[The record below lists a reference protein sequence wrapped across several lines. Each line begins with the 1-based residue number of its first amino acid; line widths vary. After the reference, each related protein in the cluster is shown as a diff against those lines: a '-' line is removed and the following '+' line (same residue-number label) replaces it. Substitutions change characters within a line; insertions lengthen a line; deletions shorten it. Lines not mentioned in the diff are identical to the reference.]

1 MIYYLLALFM
11 GVIVVITPVLNG
23 QLTLRTSTYKTAHLS
38 FIVGGL
44 SATAIFLIFGN
55 SIIGTG
61 FLSNTQ
67 PLYYS
72 SIFFGVF
79 LILLMNYYSSRIP
92 AFLIVIIPFVGQTI
106 TGVLVDYYLID
117 KFSLTKLIGA
127 GVILVGLY
135 INAQIEKRDRKKR
148 LIKENQGGN

>member
-38 FIVGGL
+38 FLVGGL

-148 LIKENQGGN
+148 LIKENQGDN

>member
-1 MIYYLLALFM
+1 MIYYILALFM

-148 LIKENQGGN
+148 LIKENQGDN

>member
-1 MIYYLLALFM
+1 MIYYLLALFI
-11 GVIVVITPVLNG
+11 GIIVVITPVLNG
-23 QLTLRTSTYKTAHLS
+23 QLTIKTSTYKTAHLS
-38 FIVGGL
+38 FLVGGL

-117 KFSLTKLIGA
+117 KFSFTKLIGA
-127 GVILVGLY
+127 GVILIGLY
-135 INAQIEKRDRKKR
+135 VNAQIEKRDRKKR
-148 LIKENQGGN
+148 LVKENQGAN

>member
-1 MIYYLLALFM
+1 MIYYILALFM

-38 FIVGGL
+38 FLVGGL

>member
-1 MIYYLLALFM
+1 MIYYILALFM

-127 GVILVGLY
+127 GVILLGLY

-148 LIKENQGGN
+148 LIKENQGDN

>member
-1 MIYYLLALFM
+1 MIYYILALFM

-38 FIVGGL
+38 FLVGGL

-148 LIKENQGGN
+148 LIKENQGDN

>member
-11 GVIVVITPVLNG
+11 GIIVVITPVLNG
-23 QLTLRTSTYKTAHLS
+23 QLTIKTSTYKTAHLS
-38 FIVGGL
+38 FLVGGL

-117 KFSLTKLIGA
+117 KFSFTKLIGA
-127 GVILVGLY
+127 GVILIGLY
-135 INAQIEKRDRKKR
+135 VNAQIEKRDRKKR
-148 LIKENQGGN
+148 LVKENQGAN

>member
-1 MIYYLLALFM
+1 MIYYILALFM

-38 FIVGGL
+38 FLVGGF

-67 PLYYS
+67 PLYYL

-117 KFSLTKLIGA
+117 KFSFTKLIGA

-135 INAQIEKRDRKKR
+135 INSQIEKRDRKKR

>member
-1 MIYYLLALFM
+1 MIYYILALFM

-38 FIVGGL
+38 FLVGGL

-127 GVILVGLY
+127 GVILLGLY

>member
-38 FIVGGL
+38 FLVGGL

>member
-38 FIVGGL
+38 FLVGGL

-127 GVILVGLY
+127 GVILLGLY

>member
-11 GVIVVITPVLNG
+11 GIIVVITPVLNG
-23 QLTLRTSTYKTAHLS
+23 QLTLKTSTYKTAHLS
-38 FIVGGL
+38 FMVGGF
-44 SATAIFLIFGN
+44 SATLIFLVFGS
-55 SIIGTG
+55 SIIGSG
-61 FLSNTQ
+61 FLSDIG
-67 PLYYS
+67 PIYYF

-117 KFSLTKLIGA
+117 KFKFTKLIGA
-127 GVILVGLY
+127 GVILIGLY
-135 INAQIEKRDRKKR
+135 INAQIEKKDRKKKI
-148 LIKENQGGN
+148 IKENQEKK

>member
-1 MIYYLLALFM
+1 
-11 GVIVVITPVLNG
+11 
-23 QLTLRTSTYKTAHLS
+23 
-38 FIVGGL
+38 
-44 SATAIFLIFGN
+44 
-55 SIIGTG
+55 
-61 FLSNTQ
+61 
-67 PLYYS
+67 
-72 SIFFGVF
+72 
-79 LILLMNYYSSRIP
+79 MNYYSSRIP

-148 LIKENQGGN
+148 LIKENQGAN

>member
-1 MIYYLLALFM
+1 MIYYILALFM

-38 FIVGGL
+38 FLVGGL

-148 LIKENQGGN
+148 LIKENQGAN

>member
-1 MIYYLLALFM
+1 MIYYILALFM

>member
-1 MIYYLLALFM
+1 MIYYILALFM

-127 GVILVGLY
+127 GVILLGLY